1 MFVTTQ
7 YLTAF
12 FAIISVLER
21 EKDCQRNDRK
31 KQSIRSVG
39 GQDDGST
46 IYGNTFSECFSTNY
60 VWRLPSFPQ
69 FTTENKIRPNLES
82 FNFKL

>member
-31 KQSIRSVG
+31 RQSIRSVG

-46 IYGNTFSECFSTNY
+46 IYGLSTNY